1 MSTDAPRTLR
11 IGTRGSTLALAQTG
25 MVADDL
31 ADATGVATELVTI
44 TTDGDRSREPLS
56 RAGGTG
62 LFTGALR
69 DALLAGECDVI
80 VHSLKDLPTAPH
92 DQLVIAAIPARE
104 DPRDVL
110 CARDGLALADLPPG
124 ARVGTGSPRRMAQLR
139 ARRPDLEIVD
149 IRGNIDTRLGKV
161 TNGDL
166 DAVILAAA
174 GLRRIGRT
182 DAVTEYLDAD
192 AWPTAPGQGA
202 LAIEVR
208 RGEESLVDALDH
220 LETRAAVEAER
231 EVLALLEAG
240 CSAPVGARAV
250 VDAGL
255 LLLSASVYSLDGAT
269 ALTSSHATV
278 WPEDE
283 GDPSREVAA
292 SVARELIEAGA
303 AGLTGERP

>member
-1 MSTDAPRTLR
+1 MTTLR
-11 IGTRGSTLALAQTG
+11 IGTRGSTLALTQTG

-31 ADATGVATELVTI
+31 ADAYGVTTELVTI
-44 TTDGDRSREPLS
+44 TTDGDRSNEPLS

-92 DQLVIAAIPARE
+92 EHLVVAATPARE
-104 DPRDVL
+104 DPRDAL
-110 CARDGLALADLPPG
+110 IARDGLTLDELPAG

-139 ARRPDLEIVD
+139 SRRPDLEVVD
-149 IRGNIDTRLGKV
+149 IRGNVDTRLGKV
-161 TNGDL
+161 TSGEL

-174 GLRRIGRT
+174 GLTRIGRT
-182 DAVTEYLDAD
+182 DVVTEFLDAD
-192 AWPTAPGQGA
+192 RWPTAPGQGA

-208 RGEESLVDALDH
+208 RGEEHLVDRLDH
-220 LETRAAVEAER
+220 AETRAAVEAER

-255 LLLSASVYSLDGAT
+255 LLLSASVYSLDGT
-269 ALTSSHATV
+269 TTLTSSHATV

-292 SVARELIEAGA
+292 SVARELLDAGA

>member
-1 MSTDAPRTLR
+1 MSVLR
-11 IGTRGSTLALAQTG
+11 IGTRGSTLALTQTG

-31 ADATGVATELVTI
+31 ADATGATTELITI
-44 TTDGDRSREPLS
+44 TTDGDRSNEPLS

-69 DALLAGECDVI
+69 DALVDGRCDVV

-92 DQLVIAAIPARE
+92 DQLVVAAIPARE
-104 DPRDVL
+104 DPRDAL
-110 CARDGLALADLPPG
+110 CARDGLTLDALPAG

-139 ARRPDLEIVD
+139 RRRPDLEVVD
-149 IRGNIDTRLGKV
+149 IRGNVDTRLSKV
-161 TNGDL
+161 SSGEL

-174 GLRRIGRT
+174 GLNRIGRT
-182 DAVTEYLDAD
+182 DVITELLDPD
-192 AWPTAPGQGA
+192 TWPTAPGQGA
-202 LAIEVR
+202 LAVEVR
-208 RGEESLVDALDH
+208 RGEEDLVQALDH
-220 LETRAAVEAER
+220 PETRAAVEAER

-269 ALTSSHATV
+269 ALTSSHATP
-278 WPEDE
+278 WPDDQ

-292 SVARELIEAGA
+292 SVARELLGAGA
-303 AGLTGERP
+303 ADLTGARP

>member
-1 MSTDAPRTLR
+1 MSVLR
-11 IGTRGSTLALAQTG
+11 IGTRGSTLALTQTG

-31 ADATGVATELVTI
+31 ADATGATTELVTI
-44 TTDGDRSREPLS
+44 TTDGDRSNEPLS

-69 DALLAGECDVI
+69 DALVDGRCDVV

-92 DQLVIAAIPARE
+92 DQLVVAAIPARE
-104 DPRDVL
+104 DPRDAL
-110 CARDGLALADLPPG
+110 CARDGLTLDALPAG

-139 ARRPDLEIVD
+139 RRRPDLEVVD
-149 IRGNIDTRLGKV
+149 IRGNVDTRLGKV
-161 TNGDL
+161 TSGEL

-174 GLRRIGRT
+174 GLNRIGRT
-182 DAVTEYLDAD
+182 DVITELLDPD

-202 LAIEVR
+202 LAVEVR
-208 RGEESLVDALDH
+208 RGEEDLVRALDH
-220 LETRAAVEAER
+220 PETRAAVEAER

-255 LLLSASVYSLDGAT
+255 LLLSASVYSLDGST
-269 ALTSSHATV
+269 ALTSSHATS
-278 WPEDE
+278 WPDDQ

-292 SVARELIEAGA
+292 SVARELLGAGA
-303 AGLTGERP
+303 ADLTGARP

>member
-1 MSTDAPRTLR
+1 MTTLR
-11 IGTRGSTLALAQTG
+11 IGTRGSRLALAQTQ

-31 ADATGVATELVTI
+31 ADASGVAIELVAI
-44 TTDGDRSREPLS
+44 TTDGDRSNEPLS

-69 DALLAGECDVI
+69 DALLDERCDLV

-92 DQLVIAAIPARE
+92 DRLVVAAIPARE
-104 DPRDVL
+104 DPRDAL
-110 CARDGLALADLPPG
+110 CARDGLTLDGLPAG
-124 ARVGTGSPRRMAQLR
+124 ARVGTGSPRRRAQLR
-139 ARRPDLEIVD
+139 ARRPDLEVVD
-149 IRGNIDTRLGKV
+149 IRGNVDTRLARVSG
-161 TNGDL
+161 GDL
-166 DAVILAAA
+166 DAVVLAVA
-174 GLRRIGRT
+174 GLNRLGRT
-182 DAVTEYLDAD
+182 DVVTERLDAD

-202 LAIEVR
+202 LAVEVR
-208 RGEESLVDALDH
+208 RGEEDLVSALDH
-220 LETRAAVEAER
+220 AETRAAVEAER

-269 ALTSSHATV
+269 VLTSSHAAA
-278 WPEDE
+278 WPEPDA
-283 GDPSREVAA
+283 PREVAA
-292 SVARELIEAGA
+292 SVARELLDAGA

>member
-1 MSTDAPRTLR
+1 MTTLR
-11 IGTRGSTLALAQTG
+11 IGTRGSALALAQTG

-31 ADATGVATELVTI
+31 ADATGVTTELVTI
-44 TTDGDRSREPLS
+44 TTDGDRSNEPLS
-56 RAGGTG
+56 RAGGAG

-69 DALLAGECDVI
+69 DALLAGQCDVI

-92 DQLVIAAIPARE
+92 DELVVAAIPSRE
-104 DPRDVL
+104 DPRDAL
-110 CARDGLALADLPPG
+110 CARDGLTLEQLPAG
-124 ARVGTGSPRRMAQLR
+124 ARIGTGSPRRMAQLR
-139 ARRPDLEIVD
+139 ARRPDVEVVD
-149 IRGNIDTRLGKV
+149 IRGNVDTRLGKV
-161 TNGDL
+161 SGGEL

-174 GLRRIGRT
+174 GLRRVGRT
-182 DAVTEYLDAD
+182 EAVTEYLDAD

-208 RGEESLVDALDH
+208 RGQEHLVHALDH
-220 LETRAAVEAER
+220 RETRAAVEAER

-269 ALTSSHATV
+269 RLTSSHATT

-283 GDPSREVAA
+283 GDPPREVAA
-292 SVARELIEAGA
+292 SVARELLDAGA

>member
-1 MSTDAPRTLR
+1 MSVLR
-11 IGTRGSTLALAQTG
+11 IGTRGSVLALTQTG

-31 ADATGVATELVTI
+31 TDATGAATELVTI
-44 TTDGDRSREPLS
+44 TTDGDRSNEPLS

-69 DALLAGECDVI
+69 DALVDGRCDVV

-92 DQLVIAAIPARE
+92 EQLVVAAIPARE
-104 DPRDVL
+104 DPRDAL
-110 CARDGLALADLPPG
+110 CARDGLTLDALPAG

-139 ARRPDLEIVD
+139 RRRPDLEVVD
-149 IRGNIDTRLGKV
+149 IRGNVDTRLGKV
-161 TNGDL
+161 TSGEL

-174 GLRRIGRT
+174 GLNRIGRT
-182 DAVTEYLDAD
+182 EVITELLDPD
-192 AWPTAPGQGA
+192 VWPTAPGQGA
-202 LAIEVR
+202 LAVEVR
-208 RGEESLVDALDH
+208 RGEEDLVRALDH
-220 LETRAAVEAER
+220 PETRAAVEAER

-269 ALTSSHATV
+269 ALTSSHATS
-278 WPEDE
+278 WPDDQ

-292 SVARELIEAGA
+292 SVARELLDAGA
-303 AGLTGERP
+303 ADLTGARP

>member
-1 MSTDAPRTLR
+1 MTTLR
-11 IGTRGSTLALAQTG
+11 IGTRGSALALAQTG

-31 ADATGVATELVTI
+31 ADATGVTTELVSI
-44 TTDGDRSREPLS
+44 TTDGDRSNEPLS

-69 DALLAGECDVI
+69 DALLADRCDLI

-92 DQLVIAAIPARE
+92 DELVIAAIPARE

-110 CARDGLALADLPPG
+110 CARDGLTLDKLPAG

-139 ARRPDLEIVD
+139 ARRPDLVVVD
-149 IRGNIDTRLGKV
+149 IRGNVDTRLGKV
-161 TNGDL
+161 AGGEL
-166 DAVILAAA
+166 DAVVLAAA
-174 GLRRIGRT
+174 GLRRVGRT
-182 DAVTEYLDAD
+182 EAVTEYLDAD

-208 RGEESLVDALDH
+208 RGQEHLVDALDH
-220 LETRAAVEAER
+220 RETRAAVEAER

-240 CSAPVGARAV
+240 CSAPLGARAV

-269 ALTSSHATV
+269 RLTSSHATT

-292 SVARELIEAGA
+292 SVARELLDAGA

>member
-1 MSTDAPRTLR
+1 MTTIR
-11 IGTRGSTLALAQTG
+11 IGTRGSKLALTQTG

-31 ADATGVATELVTI
+31 ADATGVSTELVTI
-44 TTDGDRSREPLS
+44 TTEGDRSNEPLS

-69 DALLAGECDVI
+69 DALLDGRCDVV

-92 DQLVIAAIPARE
+92 DKLVVAAIPARE
-104 DPRDVL
+104 DPRDAL
-110 CARDGLALADLPPG
+110 CARDGLTLETLPAGAL
-124 ARVGTGSPRRMAQLR
+124 VGTGSPRRMAQLR
-139 ARRPDLEIVD
+139 VRRPDLEVVD
-149 IRGNIDTRLGKV
+149 IRGNVDTRLGRV
-161 TNGDL
+161 ASGEL

-174 GLRRIGRT
+174 GLTRIGRT
-182 DAVTEYLDAD
+182 DVVTEFLDAD

-202 LAIEVR
+202 LAVEVR
-208 RGEESLVDALDH
+208 RGEEDLVRALDH
-220 LETRAAVEAER
+220 AETRAAVEAER

-255 LLLSASVYSLDGAT
+255 LLLSASVYSLDGTT
-269 ALTSSHATV
+269 ALTSSHATA
-278 WPEDE
+278 WPDDE
-283 GDPSREVAA
+283 GDPSREIAA
-292 SVARELIEAGA
+292 SVARELLDAGA

>member
-1 MSTDAPRTLR
+1 MSAPTRSPLR
-11 IGTRGSTLALAQTG
+11 IGTRGSTLALTQTG

-31 ADATGVATELVTI
+31 ADATGATTELVTI
-44 TTDGDRSREPLS
+44 TTDGDRSSEPLS

-69 DALLAGECDVI
+69 DALVDGRCDVV

-92 DQLVIAAIPARE
+92 DQLVVAAIPARE
-104 DPRDVL
+104 DPRDAL
-110 CARDGLALADLPPG
+110 CARDGLALDALPAG

-139 ARRPDLEIVD
+139 RRRPDLEVVD
-149 IRGNIDTRLGKV
+149 IRGNVDTRLGKV
-161 TNGDL
+161 TSGEL

-174 GLRRIGRT
+174 GLSRIGRT
-182 DAVTEYLDAD
+182 DVITELLDPD
-192 AWPTAPGQGA
+192 TWPTAPGQGA
-202 LAIEVR
+202 LAVEVR
-208 RGEESLVDALDH
+208 RGEEDLVRALDH
-220 LETRAAVEAER
+220 RETRAAVEAER

-240 CSAPVGARAV
+240 CSAPLGARAV

-269 ALTSSHATV
+269 ALTSSHATS
-278 WPEDE
+278 WPDDQ

-292 SVARELIEAGA
+292 SVARELLDAGA
-303 AGLTGERP
+303 ADLTGARP

>member
-1 MSTDAPRTLR
+1 MTTIR
-11 IGTRGSTLALAQTG
+11 IGTRGSKLALTQTG

-31 ADATGVATELVTI
+31 ADATGVSTELVTI
-44 TTDGDRSREPLS
+44 TTEGDRSNEPLS

-69 DALLAGECDVI
+69 DALLDGRCDVV

-92 DQLVIAAIPARE
+92 DKLVVAAIPARE
-104 DPRDVL
+104 DPRDAL
-110 CARDGLALADLPPG
+110 CARDGLTLETLPAGAL
-124 ARVGTGSPRRMAQLR
+124 VGTGSPRRMAQLR
-139 ARRPDLEIVD
+139 VRRPDLEVVD
-149 IRGNIDTRLGKV
+149 IRGNVDTRLGRV
-161 TNGDL
+161 ASGEL

-174 GLRRIGRT
+174 GLTRIGRT
-182 DAVTEYLDAD
+182 DVVTEFLDAD

-202 LAIEVR
+202 LAVEVR
-208 RGEESLVDALDH
+208 RGEEDLVRALDH
-220 LETRAAVEAER
+220 AETRAAVEAER

-255 LLLSASVYSLDGAT
+255 LLLSASVYSLDGTT
-269 ALTSSHATV
+269 ALTSSHATA
-278 WPEDE
+278 WPDDE

-292 SVARELIEAGA
+292 SVARELLDAGA
-303 AGLTGERP
+303 AGLAGARP

>member
-1 MSTDAPRTLR
+1 VTTLR
-11 IGTRGSTLALAQTG
+11 IGTRGSTLALTQTG

-31 ADATGVATELVTI
+31 ADAYGVTTELVTI
-44 TTDGDRSREPLS
+44 TTDGDRSNEPLS

-92 DQLVIAAIPARE
+92 EHLVVAATPARE
-104 DPRDVL
+104 DPRDAL
-110 CARDGLALADLPPG
+110 IARDGLTLDELPAG

-139 ARRPDLEIVD
+139 SRRPDLEVVD
-149 IRGNIDTRLGKV
+149 IRGNVDTRLGKV
-161 TNGDL
+161 TSGEL

-174 GLRRIGRT
+174 GLTRIGRT
-182 DAVTEYLDAD
+182 DVVTEFLDAD
-192 AWPTAPGQGA
+192 RWPTAPGQGA

-208 RGEESLVDALDH
+208 RGEEHLVDRLDH
-220 LETRAAVEAER
+220 AETRAAVEAER

-255 LLLSASVYSLDGAT
+255 LLLSASVYSLDGT
-269 ALTSSHATV
+269 TTLTSSHATV

-292 SVARELIEAGA
+292 SVARELLDAGA

>member
-1 MSTDAPRTLR
+1 MTTLR
-11 IGTRGSTLALAQTG
+11 IGTRGSTLALTQTG
-25 MVADDL
+25 MVAEDL
-31 ADATGVATELVTI
+31 AAATGVSTELVTI
-44 TTDGDRSREPLS
+44 TTDGDRSNEPLS

-69 DALLAGECDVI
+69 DALVDGRCDVV

-92 DQLVIAAIPARE
+92 DQLVVAAMPARE
-104 DPRDVL
+104 DPRDAL
-110 CARDGLALADLPPG
+110 CARDGLTLDTLPAG

-139 ARRPDLEIVD
+139 ARRPDLEVVD
-149 IRGNIDTRLGKV
+149 IRGNVDTRLGRV
-161 TNGDL
+161 ASGDL

-174 GLRRIGRT
+174 GLTRIGRT
-182 DAVTEYLDAD
+182 DVVTEFLDAD

-202 LAIEVR
+202 LAVEVR
-208 RGEESLVDALDH
+208 RGEEDLVRALDH
-220 LETRAAVEAER
+220 AETRAAVEAER

-269 ALTSSHATV
+269 TLTSSHATV
-278 WPEDE
+278 WPDDE
-283 GDPSREVAA
+283 GDPSREIAA
-292 SVARELIEAGA
+292 SVARELLDAGA

>member
-1 MSTDAPRTLR
+1 MTTLR
-11 IGTRGSTLALAQTG
+11 IGTRGSTLALTQTG

-31 ADATGVATELVTI
+31 ADAYGVTTELVTI
-44 TTDGDRSREPLS
+44 TTDGDRSNEPLS

-92 DQLVIAAIPARE
+92 DQLVVAAMPARE
-104 DPRDVL
+104 DPRDAL
-110 CARDGLALADLPPG
+110 IARDGLTLDKLPAG

-139 ARRPDLEIVD
+139 ARRPDLEVVD
-149 IRGNIDTRLGKV
+149 IRGNVDTRLGKV
-161 TNGDL
+161 ASGEL

-174 GLRRIGRT
+174 GLTRIGRT
-182 DAVTEYLDAD
+182 DVVTEFLDAD
-192 AWPTAPGQGA
+192 RWPTAPGQGA
-202 LAIEVR
+202 LAVEVR
-208 RGEESLVDALDH
+208 RGEEDLVDRLDH
-220 LETRAAVEAER
+220 AETRAAVEAER

-255 LLLSASVYSLDGAT
+255 LLLSASVYSLDGT
-269 ALTSSHATV
+269 TTLTSSHATG

-292 SVARELIEAGA
+292 SVARELLDAGA

>member
-1 MSTDAPRTLR
+1 VTTLR
-11 IGTRGSTLALAQTG
+11 IGTRGSTLALTQTG

-31 ADATGVATELVTI
+31 ADAYGVNTELVTI
-44 TTDGDRSREPLS
+44 TTDGDRSNEPLS

-92 DQLVIAAIPARE
+92 DQLVVAAIPARE
-104 DPRDVL
+104 DPRDAL
-110 CARDGLALADLPPG
+110 IARDGLTLDQLPSG

-139 ARRPDLEIVD
+139 ARRPDLEVVD
-149 IRGNIDTRLGKV
+149 IRGNVDTRLGKV
-161 TNGDL
+161 TSGEL

-174 GLRRIGRT
+174 GLTRIGRT
-182 DAVTEYLDAD
+182 DVVTEFLDAD
-192 AWPTAPGQGA
+192 RWPTAPGQGA
-202 LAIEVR
+202 LAVEVR
-208 RGEESLVDALDH
+208 RGEENLVDRLDH
-220 LETRAAVEAER
+220 AETRVAVEAER

-250 VDAGL
+250 IDAGL
-255 LLLSASVYSLDGAT
+255 LMVSASVYSLDGT
-269 ALTSSHATV
+269 TTLTSSHAGV
-278 WPEDE
+278 WPDD
-283 GDPSREVAA
+283 GDPAREVAA
-292 SVARELIEAGA
+292 SVARELLDAGA

>member
-1 MSTDAPRTLR
+1 MTTIR
-11 IGTRGSTLALAQTG
+11 IGTRGSKLALTQTG

-31 ADATGVATELVTI
+31 ADATGVSTELVTI
-44 TTDGDRSREPLS
+44 TTEGDRSHEPLS

-69 DALLAGECDVI
+69 DALLDGRCDVV

-92 DQLVIAAIPARE
+92 DQLVVAAIPARE
-104 DPRDVL
+104 DPRDAL
-110 CARDGLALADLPPG
+110 CARDGLTLEALPAG

-139 ARRPDLEIVD
+139 ARRPDLEVVD
-149 IRGNIDTRLGKV
+149 IRGNVDTRLGRV
-161 TNGDL
+161 ASGEL

-174 GLRRIGRT
+174 GLARIGRR
-182 DAVTEYLDAD
+182 DVVTEFLDAD

-202 LAIEVR
+202 LAVEVR
-208 RGEESLVDALDH
+208 RGEEHLVRALDH
-220 LETRAAVEAER
+220 AETRAAVEAER

-255 LLLSASVYSLDGAT
+255 LLLSASVYSLDGTT
-269 ALTSSHATV
+269 ALTSSHATT

-292 SVARELIEAGA
+292 SVARELLDAGA
-303 AGLTGERP
+303 AGLTGARP

>member
-1 MSTDAPRTLR
+1 MTTLR
-11 IGTRGSTLALAQTG
+11 IGTRGSALALTQTG
-25 MVADDL
+25 MVAGDL
-31 ADATGVATELVTI
+31 ADATGVKTELVTI
-44 TTDGDRSREPLS
+44 TTDGDRTNEPLS

-69 DALLAGECDVI
+69 DALLDDRCDLV

-92 DQLVIAAIPARE
+92 DRLVVAAIPARE
-104 DPRDVL
+104 DARDAL
-110 CARDGLALADLPPG
+110 CARDGLTLEGLPAG

-139 ARRPDLEIVD
+139 ARRPDLEVVD
-149 IRGNIDTRLGKV
+149 IRGNVDTRLGRV
-161 TNGDL
+161 APGDL

-174 GLRRIGRT
+174 GLRRLGRT
-182 DAVTEYLDAD
+182 DVVTELLDAD
-192 AWPTAPGQGA
+192 RWPTAPGQGA
-202 LAIEVR
+202 LAVEVR
-208 RGEESLVDALDH
+208 AGDEALVKALDH
-220 LETRAAVEAER
+220 VETRVAVEAER

-269 ALTSSHATV
+269 VLTSSHAAS
-278 WPEDE
+278 WPDD

-292 SVARELIEAGA
+292 RVARELLDAGA